1 MDNAVE
7 EPRVGYALGKQRMS
21 AAEFLAWDE
30 AQTVRHEFVR
40 GEVFAMTGGVDRNNT
55 VALNLALALK
65 QHLRGTPC
73 RIYSHDIKL
82 RVESAD
88 CFFYPD
94 LMVTCS
100 AADLADRLIKRE
112 PVLVVE
118 VLSPST
124 ASFDRGEKF
133 AAYRALPT
141 LAEYLLVDVER
152 RCCDL
157 YRKGADGLWV
167 LHPGGPDDALAL
179 TSVGLSVAAAA
190 LWADLEPD
198 TPPDQA
204 AASSGENSG
213 SATPRGR

>member
-7 EPRVGYALGKQRMS
+7 EPRVGYALERQRMS

-30 AQTVRHEFVR
+30 TQADKHEFVR
-40 GEVFAMTGGVDRNNT
+40 GEVFAMAGGVDRNNT

-73 RIYSHDIKL
+73 RVYGSDVKL
-82 RVESAD
+82 RVEAAD
-88 CFFYPD
+88 CFFYPN

-100 AADLADRLIKRE
+100 AADLADRLIKRA

-124 ASFDRGEKF
+124 ASFDRGGKF
-133 AAYRALPT
+133 ADYRELPT
-141 LAEYLLVDVER
+141 LAEYLLVDVDR

-167 LHPGGPDDALAL
+167 LHPSGPDDPVVLKSAGL
-179 TSVGLSVAAAA
+179 TVAAAEV
-190 LWADLEPD
+190 WADLEPD

-213 SATPRGR
+213 S